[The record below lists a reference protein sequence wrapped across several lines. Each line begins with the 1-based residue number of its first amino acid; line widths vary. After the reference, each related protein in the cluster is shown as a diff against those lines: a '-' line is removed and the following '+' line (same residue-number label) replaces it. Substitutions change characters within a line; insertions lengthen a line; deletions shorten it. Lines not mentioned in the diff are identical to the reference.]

1 MRNKR
6 KERTRKGQGGVMEKR
21 ILHMQAWELYKDIFA
36 EEENLVDGNDYFLL
50 GITYEYP
57 DTCGMVG
64 LQTTVPVVSYSV
76 EEDVLTY
83 ETEDTIYICPFAC
96 MEENPYA
103 TWETE
108 CLEELEELVK
118 EPKNELDCILYASV
132 LQAYEA
138 PLASS
143 GNELVDRVHEWM
155 ERNRQE
161 RLAKIA
167 QEEQRV
173 FEQLKDKENYIYIA
187 FSQAC
192 ENKLFY
198 HIGEKSGVAQPL
210 TYWRSGNENR
220 ELYLLYEENSFSR
233 SLDFRYVTLIRDVEM
248 EIKTYNWTADIQ
260 RAIIKNAT
268 ENKAIRFNG
277 EVILPG
283 ATKEF
288 TRKTHEQ
295 GIIALDEM

>member
-1 MRNKR
+1 
-6 KERTRKGQGGVMEKR
+6 MEKR
-21 ILHMQAWELYKDIFA
+21 IMHMQAWELHKDIFA

-64 LQTTVPVVSYSV
+64 FQTTVPVVSYSV

-83 ETEDTIYICPFAC
+83 ETEDTIYICPFSC
-96 MEENPYA
+96 MAENPYA

-143 GNELVDRVHEWM
+143 GNELVDWVREWM

-187 FSQAC
+187 FSQVC

-283 ATKEF
+283 ETKEF

>member
-1 MRNKR
+1 
-6 KERTRKGQGGVMEKR
+6 MEKR

-187 FSQAC
+187 FSQVC

-198 HIGEKSGVAQPL
+198 HIREKTGALEPL
-210 TYWRSGNENR
+210 TYWNSSNENR
-220 ELYLLYEENSFSR
+220 ELYLLYEEDRFSR
-233 SLDFRYVTLIRDVEM
+233 SLDFRFLTDIVDETLIVR
-248 EIKTYNWTADIQ
+248 TYNWTGDFD
-260 RAIIKNAT
+260 RAIIKNET
-268 ENKAIRFNG
+268 TNRILRFNG
-277 EVILPG
+277 EIVMQG
-283 ATKEF
+283 ETKVFTKE
-288 TRKTHEQ
+288 THEQ
-295 GIIALDEM
+295 GIVVLDEI